1 MPRLNNFLYKHSI
14 REKIGVGYNNY
25 TKRLLQVKKKK
36 KKTRKRKRKKKTA
49 GRRSRGGWG
58 EGAMVIYHQPPLST
72 FIFFS
77 KLGAEIC

>member
-36 KKTRKRKRKKKTA
+36 KKTNKKEKEKKKQQ
-49 GRRSRGGWG
+49 G
-58 EGAMVIYHQPPLST
+58 EGVGEDGGRGQW
-72 FIFFS
+72 
-77 KLGAEIC
+77 

>member
-36 KKTRKRKRKKKTA
+36 KKKEKEKKKQQ
-49 GRRSRGGWG
+49 G
-58 EGAMVIYHQPPLST
+58 EGIGEDGGRGQW
-72 FIFFS
+72 
-77 KLGAEIC
+77 

>member
-25 TKRLLQVKKKK
+25 TKRLLQVKKEKK
-36 KKTRKRKRKKKTA
+36 KKKKKKKKKQQ
-49 GRRSRGGWG
+49 GEGVGEDG

>member
-36 KKTRKRKRKKKTA
+36 KKKRKRKKKTA

>member
-1 MPRLNNFLYKHSI
+1 MPQLNNFLYKHSI

-36 KKTRKRKRKKKTA
+36 KKKTA

>member
-36 KKTRKRKRKKKTA
+36 KKKRKRKRKKKNSREKES
-49 GRRSRGGWG
+49 GRMGGG
-58 EGAMVIYHQPPLST
+58 GNGNLPSAPSLHLY
-72 FIFFS
+72 FF
-77 KLGAEIC
+77 LQIGG